1 MLTTNEKFYR
11 QVLSLDIARNSEGK
25 IEWDK
30 FFDTSSSFKL
40 LYTLQIVQAVL
51 EDGQSKSSRAV
62 VLNKNDFPT
71 ARTFNYKDRPELAL
85 TNDSEGSQEVKDKKE
100 QNSKIDELRS

>member
-1 MLTTNEKFYR
+1 
-11 QVLSLDIARNSEGK
+11 
-25 IEWDK
+25 
-30 FFDTSSSFKL
+30 
-40 LYTLQIVQAVL
+40 L

-62 VLNKNDFPT
+62 VLNKHDFPT
-71 ARTFNYKDRPELAL
+71 ARVFNYKDRPELAL